1 MNGVETMSEELKHYG
16 VLGMRWGIRRNKDN
30 IWTRVSSRTARGL
43 QRRLNRDERRAA
55 KGKVRKYD
63 DALLKKDLASRRA
76 FDAKVQKRVA
86 SMGHAKT
93 FAQWL
98 LMGSRG
104 ALRYNQLRTKNYGR
118 IKSFVGSRLASK
130 VWDNTTTSIIR
141 GIATNVKYHD
151 KHRDN

>member
-1 MNGVETMSEELKHYG
+1 MNEELKHYG
-16 VLGMRWGIRRNKDN
+16 ILGMRWGIRRNKDN

-76 FDAKVQKRVA
+76 FDAKVQKRVS

-93 FAQWL
+93 FAQWF

-151 KHRDN
+151 KHRDG